1 MRQTKLRLCV
11 FMCVSALLI
20 NSGAWS
26 LQCEAQSDERP
37 GKPLIVFDHYHSLE
51 EITTYLKAVAA
62 KYDNLATLVEVGR
75 SRAHRTIYA
84 IEITNSATGPAHE
97 KPGFYLDGNIHG
109 GEVLS
114 GEGALYIIDLLLE
127 RYESDETIRSLV
139 DTSVFY
145 IVPIVNPDGREIS
158 IATPENHR
166 WNIRPV
172 DEDGDGKFD
181 EDPPEDLDND
191 GRILQMIIED
201 SDGDWEKSE
210 EDPRILARRNKQDS
224 GGIYYRRLSEGIDND
239 GDGHFNEDRV
249 GGVDVNRNFPS
260 NWHPGQYASGPYP
273 LSEPE
278 SHALAEYIT
287 SRSNIAAIHTFHTSG
302 GLILRFPTLADQN
315 WDFPETDLKD
325 YDVIARRGK
334 EITGYDNYTFSKKA
348 IVDLMNPGHGVF
360 NDWASNVF
368 GVLAMTTEMWKH
380 PFGRGL
386 SLLEWNDRVL
396 GGKGFIN
403 WYPFEHP
410 QLGPVELGGWDRWS
424 LSNPPES
431 MIAEELR
438 RNAQWVL
445 SFAERLPRISITD
458 VQAKPVTGQPGFFE
472 VNAHVANLGWMA
484 TSTEYA
490 AKVLKITKPVTARVT
505 LVNAELVES
514 ADVIKLGVLPGRRE
528 NNQKEVFP
536 IQWRVKIVNPN
547 EPAFANITVTS
558 AKAGVVRHRIDLFPR

>member
-62 KYDNLATLVEVGR
+62 KYDNLATLIEVGR

-249 GGVDVNRNFPS
+249 EGSRCKSQLPFKL
-260 NWHPGQYASGPYP
+260 AS
-273 LSEPE
+273 
-278 SHALAEYIT
+278 
-287 SRSNIAAIHTFHTSG
+287 
-302 GLILRFPTLADQN
+302 
-315 WDFPETDLKD
+315 
-325 YDVIARRGK
+325 
-334 EITGYDNYTFSKKA
+334 
-348 IVDLMNPGHGVF
+348 
-360 NDWASNVF
+360 
-368 GVLAMTTEMWKH
+368 
-380 PFGRGL
+380 
-386 SLLEWNDRVL
+386 
-396 GGKGFIN
+396 
-403 WYPFEHP
+403 
-410 QLGPVELGGWDRWS
+410 WS
-424 LSNPPES
+424 
-431 MIAEELR
+431 
-438 RNAQWVL
+438 V
-445 SFAERLPRISITD
+445 RIRTI
-458 VQAKPVTGQPGFFE
+458 
-472 VNAHVANLGWMA
+472 
-484 TSTEYA
+484 
-490 AKVLKITKPVTARVT
+490 
-505 LVNAELVES
+505 S
-514 ADVIKLGVLPGRRE
+514 AFR
-528 NNQKEVFP
+528 
-536 IQWRVKIVNPN
+536 
-547 EPAFANITVTS
+547 A
-558 AKAGVVRHRIDLFPR
+558 